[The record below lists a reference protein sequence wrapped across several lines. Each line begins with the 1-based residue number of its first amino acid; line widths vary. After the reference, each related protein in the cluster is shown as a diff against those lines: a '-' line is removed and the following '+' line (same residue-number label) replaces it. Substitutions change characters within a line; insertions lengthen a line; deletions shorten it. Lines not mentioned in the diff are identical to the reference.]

1 MDALI
6 HTLHDV
12 VLTVTEI
19 LINLFEL
26 FGAVIILYI
35 GILTVYKFF
44 RLRYTQTST
53 ELRIRFGRTISLG
66 LLFYLA
72 AEIFRMITIRDTNDL
87 IIVGAI
93 IVLHVIISLLIAWEV
108 EHGLKVVKE
117 EQEMDLECEDGN
129 CFDEDDDL
137 TSKIAR

>member
-1 MDALI
+1 MQDFI
-6 HTLHDV
+6 HVLHEIV
-12 VLTVTEI
+12 VITTDI

-26 FGAVIILYI
+26 FGAIIILYI

-44 RLRYTQTST
+44 RLKFTKSST

-66 LLFYLA
+66 LLFFLA
-72 AEIFRMITIRDTNDL
+72 AEIFRMITIRNTDDL

-117 EQEMDLECEDGN
+117 EQEMDRECEDGN
-129 CFDEDDDL
+129 CEEEDI
-137 TSKIAR
+137 TTKITR